1 MITRRNKRLLG
12 CVKVAADFYCNI
24 RIAGLFREISMLSLD
39 RRIIATPL
47 TNGEV
52 LKKSIGALMDGL
64 LVVKFNCVS
73 S

>member
-1 MITRRNKRLLG
+1 
-12 CVKVAADFYCNI
+12 VADFYCNI
-24 RIAGLFREISMLSLD
+24 RIAGYSTKIFMLCLD
-39 RRIIATPL
+39 RVIITTSL

-73 S
+73 SRNIEVLG